1 MDEKEIVNLLRHYR
15 HDWSNDLQVIMGY
28 AQMGKLDK
36 VQQKSAEVAERLMRE
51 QQFQNM
57 DLPATILKLMQLNS
71 LETGLKWEP
80 IIENEMPPVV
90 NDHHLADLIEA
101 VHQII
106 SKYLMNS
113 TFYHGTIKFQQFKNQ
128 SFRLTLELE
137 QALKDLDELVDEVTT
152 MDYRIQIASAQEK
165 RLVVVWEAD

>member
-57 DLPATILKLMQLNS
+57 DLPATILKLMRLNN
-71 LETGLKWEP
+71 LETGIRWEP
-80 IIENEMPPVV
+80 VIEIVEPPII
-90 NDHHLADLIEA
+90 NDHQLAHLVES

-113 TFYHGTIKFQQFKNQ
+113 MLYHGTIKFQQFKKQ
-128 SFRLTLELE
+128 PFRLILEIN
-137 QALKDLDELVDEVTT
+137 QALKDLTVLIDELTAT
-152 MDYRIQIASAQEK
+152 DYRIQIVSAQEE